1 MVENKYC
8 SLYVSDMHLI
18 VMLIPYIEKELE
30 KGSKIVTILENSL
43 EDEINTFMDK
53 INLGKSKKNNIKKIR
68 WNKNLLSEEQIG
80 EIRGKIVLV
89 KGEME
94 FIDNVNRILNE
105 SNKIINCYKLDEFE
119 QNSREVLENHEAILN
134 TLGVRKISGMF
145 QTNKMMGIK

>member
-8 SLYVSDMHLI
+8 SLYVNDMHLI

-43 EDEINTFMDK
+43 ESEINTFLEK
-53 INLGKSKKNNIKKIR
+53 VNLGKNKKNNIKKIM

-80 EIRGKIVLV
+80 EIREKIVLV
-89 KGEME
+89 KGERD
-94 FIDNVNRILNE
+94 FIENVNKVLRDD
-105 SNKIINCYKLDEFE
+105 NKIINCYKLEEFE
-119 QNSREVLENHEAILN
+119 HNSREILENHEAILN